1 MYVPHNILGV
11 PNYFRILRFLF
22 NKDTV
27 GIVGWS
33 VFLLDEIAVVRKE
46 GRSVFFHIAFF
57 FSFLDVELLSL
68 FVRAKKY

>member
-11 PNYFRILRFLF
+11 SNCFRILRFLF

-33 VFLLDEIAVVRKE
+33 DFLLDEIAVVRKE
-46 GRSVFFHIAFF
+46 GRSGFFHIAFF